1 MSPRFTLR
9 RLGAVVA
16 AAALTLGL
24 AACSGGTDT
33 GGSTAPA
40 NGGAPEVTDLA
51 VGHVPVADQA
61 ALFQAVNQ
69 GYFTDEGLNVTPQTA
84 QGGAAAVPAMV
95 AGDLDAVFGTYPS
108 FLLAQ
113 QNVAELKIV
122 SLGVAGSENF
132 AGVFVSP
139 QSGITTIQDL
149 AGKKLAVNTL
159 NNTGDLTVKSVLKEN
174 NVDPAQVEFLEMPFP
189 DMAAAL
195 ERGNVDAAWA
205 VEPFQTA
212 LLEAGNTKLFS
223 NFSGRTATIPLA
235 GIAMT
240 ADFVDQNP
248 NTAAAFARAME
259 KANADLAANP
269 DIARELTP
277 TYSQTS
283 TEVANKMQLPT
294 WKAGYPAVQDIELW
308 NEVMVDGGAL
318 TEPIDLEKM
327 IFTPPAQ

>member
-9 RLGAVVA
+9 RLGAIA
-16 AAALTLGL
+16 AAATLTLTL
-24 AACSGGTDT
+24 AACGDTAEDT
-33 GGSTAPA
+33 GAPA
-40 NGGAPEVTDLA
+40 GDGGAPEVTELA
-51 VGHVPVADQA
+51 VGHVPVTDQA
-61 ALFQAVNQ
+61 ALFHAVNE
-69 GYFTDEGLNVTPQTA
+69 GYFSDEGLAVNPQTA

-95 AGDLDAVFGTYPS
+95 AGDLDAVFGTYPT
-108 FLLAQ
+108 FMLAQ
-113 QNVAELKIV
+113 QNATELKIV

-139 QSGITTIQDL
+139 QSGIASIADM

-159 NNTGDLTVKSVLKEN
+159 NNTGDLTIKSVLTEN
-174 NVDPAQVEFLEMPFP
+174 GVDPAQVEFLEIPFP

-240 ADFVDQNP
+240 ADFVEDNP
-248 NTAAAFARAME
+248 NTASAFARAME
-259 KANADLAANP
+259 KANTDLAEDP
-269 DIARELTP
+269 DIARALTP

-283 TEVANKMQLPT
+283 EEVANKIELPV
-294 WKAGYPAVQDIELW
+294 WKAGYPTVEDIELW

-318 TEPIDLEKM
+318 DGPIDLEEM
-327 IFTPPAQ
+327 IFTPSE

>member
-9 RLGAVVA
+9 RIGAAAA
-16 AAALTLGL
+16 AAALTLTL
-24 AACSGGTDT
+24 AACGGTDEAT
-33 GGSTAPA
+33 EPA
-40 NGGAPEVTDLA
+40 ADGGAPEVTELA

-61 ALFQAVNQ
+61 ALFHAVNE
-69 GYFTDEGLNVTPQTA
+69 GYFTAEGLTVTPQTA
-84 QGGAAAVPAMV
+84 QGGAAAVPAMI
-95 AGDLDAVFGTYPS
+95 AGELDAVFGTYPT
-108 FLLAQ
+108 FMLAQ
-113 QNVAELKIV
+113 QNATELKIV

-139 QSGITTIQDL
+139 QSGITGVADM

-159 NNTGDLTVKSVLKEN
+159 NNTGDLTIKSVLTEN
-174 NVDPAQVEFLEMPFP
+174 GVDPAQVEFLEMPFP

-212 LLEAGNTKLFS
+212 LLGAGNTKAFS

-240 ADFVDQNP
+240 ADFVEENP

-259 KANADLAANP
+259 KANADLAENP

-283 TEVANKMQLPT
+283 AEVANAMELPI
-294 WKAGYPAVQDIELW
+294 WKAGFPTVADIELW

-318 TEPIDLEKM
+318 DEPLDLEQM
-327 IFTPPAQ
+327 IFTPPSE